1 MLDRRQF
8 VKLSG
13 ILSASLA
20 LGVSGCGSKPAA
32 GGSSSS
38 DGDSADSSASSSR
51 QKVRVGALKG
61 PTSIGLAY
69 LMDQASSGKAAE
81 DYEFTVAAS
90 PDAILPSIIKG
101 DLDIACVPANAAAVL
116 YDKTKGKVSV
126 IDVNTLGVLSV
137 VTADTSIKD
146 FMDLGGRTVYS
157 TGKGAS
163 PEYVMRDL
171 LDKAGIADGVTLE
184 FKSEATEVVSLLA
197 QDASAVAVLPQP
209 FVTAALAK
217 NSSLSA
223 PIDLNDVWDKY
234 NPDSKFV
241 MGVTIAQNEL
251 IQKYPDVVKTFM
263 KEQAAS
269 VKEAN
274 DDPEAVAPMVVKAG
288 ILDNEKIVAKAIPGS
303 HVVCITGD
311 EMSDDLSGF
320 LSVLY
325 DVDSSSVGGEL
336 PPENFY
342 YLG

>member
-13 ILSASLA
+13 VLSASLA

-38 DGDSADSSASSSR
+38 DGDSADSSASSSK

-69 LMDQASSGKAAE
+69 LMDQASCGKAAE

-116 YDKTKGKVSV
+116 YNKTQGKVSV

-146 FMDLGGRTVYS
+146 FTDLGGRTVYS

-217 NSSLSA
+217 NSSLTA

-251 IQKYPDVVKTFM
+251 IQKHPDVVKTFM

-274 DDPEAVAPMVVKAG
+274 DDPDTVAPMVVKAG
-288 ILDNEKIVAKAIPGS
+288 ILDNEKIVAKAIPGC

-336 PPENFY
+336 PTENFY

>member
-38 DGDSADSSASSSR
+38 DGDSADSSVSSSR

-69 LMDQASSGKAAE
+69 HMDQASSGKAAE

-116 YDKTKGKVSV
+116 YNKTKGKVSV

-146 FMDLGGRTVYS
+146 FTDLGGRTVYS

-251 IQKYPDVVKTFM
+251 IQKHPDVVKTFM

-288 ILDNEKIVAKAIPGS
+288 ILDNEKIVAKAIPGC